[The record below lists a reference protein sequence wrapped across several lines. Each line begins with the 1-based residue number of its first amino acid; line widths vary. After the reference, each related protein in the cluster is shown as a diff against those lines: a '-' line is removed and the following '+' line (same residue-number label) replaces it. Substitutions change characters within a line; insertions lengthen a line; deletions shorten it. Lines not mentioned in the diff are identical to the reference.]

1 MIHNGFSSEFLDRVR
16 AKNDIVD
23 VVSKYVTLTRRG
35 LNFWAC
41 CPFHNE
47 KTPSFSVKQDGQFFK
62 CFGCGESG
70 NVFTFIMKMENVD
83 FPTSVEILAK
93 NAGLEL
99 PTDTENEEMKKRKH
113 ERDRVYA
120 VLKATTEF
128 YHKNLL
134 ENPESEQAK
143 YLKERGLSREMIEK
157 FQIGASLNFDSLP
170 EHLRKLGF
178 TAKEMMSAGVVG
190 TGDDNRIYDFYGKR
204 LIFPIFNSFGDVV
217 AYSGRSVTPSPEHT
231 KYKNTPQT
239 IVFNKSEILFG
250 YNFARD
256 LKKEHMLDTLVI
268 VEGHIDV
275 IACHQVGITNTIGC
289 MGTALTTLHA
299 KKIKQLVDNVI
310 LCLDGDNA
318 GSMATYKAIDVL
330 KQVGLNIR
338 VVRLVGAKDPDEFI
352 KKFGKDNFLEVL
364 TNSINCVDFILTD
377 SAKKYNLENNSEKN
391 QYVQEALNYI
401 SKFSTPAE
409 QEIYLKE
416 VQKLVKIPIDAL
428 RKSMQ
433 KSEVKQNDETIE
445 NLSDTPSNNYIL
457 ESKIMLLA
465 SILYKKIENFENFSG
480 LFASNDEL
488 SELYKFLV
496 QKKNAN
502 EDVTVSSL
510 FDNFD
515 ISKNSLIDRVIN
527 YVFPETDV
535 YNQLLSDT
543 IKRVNQL
550 KIDDE
555 LKELKA
561 KLSNVKSNE
570 ELTETLKRMQELT
583 VIKNKEK
590 MWLQ

>member
-134 ENPESEQAK
+134 ENSENEQAK

-299 KKIKQLVDNVI
+299 KKIKQLVDNII

-318 GSMATYKAIDVL
+318 GNMATYKAIDVL
-330 KQVGLNIR
+330 KQVGLNVR

-364 TNSINCVDFILTD
+364 TNSIDCVDFVLTD

-433 KSEVKQNDETIE
+433 KSEVKETCETIE

-480 LFASNDEL
+480 LFGSNDEL

-583 VIKNKEK
+583 VLKNKEK
-590 MWLQ
+590 M

>member
-120 VLKATTEF
+120 VLKASTEF

-143 YLKERGLSREMIEK
+143 YLQERGLSREMIEK

-318 GSMATYKAIDVL
+318 GNMATYKAIDVL
-330 KQVGLNIR
+330 KQVGLNVR

-364 TNSINCVDFILTD
+364 TNSIDCVDFILTD

-433 KSEVKQNDETIE
+433 KSEVKETCETIE

-480 LFASNDEL
+480 LFGSNDEL

-583 VIKNKEK
+583 VLKNKEK

>member
-157 FQIGASLNFDSLP
+157 FQIGASLNFDLLP

-318 GSMATYKAIDVL
+318 GNMATYKAIDVL
-330 KQVGLNIR
+330 KQVGLNVR
-338 VVRLVGAKDPDEFI
+338 VVRLSGAKDPDEFI

-364 TNSINCVDFILTD
+364 TNSIDCVDFILTD

-391 QYVQEALNYI
+391 QYIQEALNYI

-433 KSEVKQNDETIE
+433 KSEVKETCETIE

-480 LFASNDEL
+480 LFGSNDEL

-583 VIKNKEK
+583 VLKNKEK
-590 MWLQ
+590 M

>member
-318 GSMATYKAIDVL
+318 GNMATYKAIDEL
-330 KQVGLNIR
+330 KQVGLNVR
-338 VVRLVGAKDPDEFI
+338 VVRLSGAKDPDEFI

-364 TNSINCVDFILTD
+364 TNSIDCVDFVLTD

-480 LFASNDEL
+480 LFGSNDEL

-583 VIKNKEK
+583 VLKNKEK
-590 MWLQ
+590 M